1 MTKDNAGQRADSRR
15 PSLRPI
21 DNPHRLTKVEL
32 GYLELVAKGFG
43 SSDASRLLGIG
54 SARATQLVE
63 TLVHK
68 LQARDPEHFRQ
79 LATDITG
86 SRPSERFVV
95 LDC

>member
-1 MTKDNAGQRADSRR
+1 MTNENAGQRGDSRR

-21 DNPHRLTKVEL
+21 DNPYRLTRVEL
-32 GYLELVAKGFG
+32 DYLELVAKGFG
-43 SSDASRLLGIG
+43 STDASRLLGISG
-54 SARATQLVE
+54 ARSAQLVE

-79 LATDITG
+79 LATEITN

-95 LDC
+95 LD